1 MKRVQMFLAG
11 AFIAVGSLYAQ
22 SSDAEWQMEVAK
34 LKETIQ
40 SDPAQAAEQAEQ
52 LIKGKNKKNVELL
65 TAIGE
70 AYLQA
75 DKLSEAQ
82 MYAALAKKA
91 NGKSALASVLEG
103 DIAAKQKN
111 AGLASQK
118 YEEAIYFDSRCTPA
132 YLKYADIYK
141 SANAGLAIEKLN
153 QLKTLEPSN
162 TAIDKKLAEIYY
174 LKNDF
179 SKAADAYSRF
189 AMGPTANEEDLV
201 KYAFALFLNHDFAKS
216 LEVANMGLKK
226 NPRHAAFNRLAM
238 YNNTDLK
245 RFEEAL
251 KAADVFFNECDKAD
265 YSYLDYMYYGHLLE
279 ELKKYD
285 EAVGQYEKAVE
296 LDPTKTDLYKN
307 ISSVYE
313 QKNDYKKAICAYH
326 KYYSSL
332 EKEKQTPDLQFQLGR
347 LYYGAGTQ
355 PDSLTINVEE
365 RKQALMSADSVF
377 QVISEAAPDSYLGNF
392 WRARANSALD
402 PETTQGLAKPFYEE
416 VAALLESKNDPHYN
430 SALVE
435 CYSYLGYYYLLAIEN
450 PTLKA
455 EAKANK
461 EKSKEYWSKILAID
475 PANATAKR
483 ALDGIK

>member
-1 MKRVQMFLAG
+1 MNIIVNADKNWA
-11 AFIAVGSLYAQ
+11 I
-22 SSDAEWQMEVAK
+22 
-34 LKETIQ
+34 
-40 SDPAQAAEQAEQ
+40 
-52 LIKGKNKKNVELL
+52 GKNNSLL
-65 TAIGE
+65 VRIP
-70 AYLQA
+70 A
-75 DKLSEAQ
+75 DMKYFRQ
-82 MYAALAKKA
+82 MT
-91 NGKSALASVLEG
+91 EG
-103 DIAAKQKN
+103 NIVVM
-111 AGLASQK
+111 G
-118 YEEAIYFDSRCTPA
+118 R
-132 YLKYADIYK
+132 
-141 SANAGLAIEKLN
+141 
-153 QLKTLEPSN
+153 KTLESFPQGRPLANRVNIVISHN
-162 TAIDKKLAEIYY
+162 PDYQVKDAIVVHSI
-174 LKNDF
+174 
-179 SKAADAYSRF
+179 
-189 AMGPTANEEDLV
+189 EE
-201 KYAFALFLNHDFAKS
+201 
-216 LEVANMGLKK
+216 
-226 NPRHAAFNRLAM
+226 
-238 YNNTDLK
+238 
-245 RFEEAL
+245 
-251 KAADVFFNECDKAD
+251 
-265 YSYLDYMYYGHLLE
+265 LLE

-313 QKNDYKKAICAYH
+313 QKNDYKKAIGAYH

>member
-22 SSDAEWQMEVAK
+22 SSDAEWQAGVAK

-40 SDPAQAAEQAEQ
+40 TNPAQANEEAEQ

-65 TAIGE
+65 VAIGE
-70 AYLQA
+70 VYLKA
-75 DKLSEAQ
+75 GKLPEAQ
-82 MYAALAKKA
+82 EYAALAKKV

-103 DIAAKQKN
+103 DIAFEQKN

-118 YEEAIYFDSRCTPA
+118 YEEAIYFDPSCTEA
-132 YLKYADIYK
+132 YLRYADIYK
-141 SANAGLAIEKLN
+141 SANAALAIEKLE
-153 QLKTLEPSN
+153 QLKAQEPSN
-162 TAIDKKLAEIYY
+162 TAVDKKLAEIYY

-179 SKAADAYSRF
+179 SKAAEAYSRF
-189 AMGPTANEEDLV
+189 AMGPTATEEDLV
-201 KYAFALFLNHDFAKS
+201 KYAFALFLNHDFEKS

-226 NPRHAAFNRLAM
+226 NARHAAFNRLAM
-238 YNNTDLK
+238 YNYTDLK
-245 RFEEAL
+245 RFDEAI
-251 KAADVFFNECDKAD
+251 KAADAFFTESDKAD
-265 YSYLDYMYYGHLLE
+265 YSYLDYMYYCLL
-279 ELKKYD
+279 YTSD
-285 EAVGQYEKAVE
+285 AADE
-296 LDPTKTDLYKN
+296 LDGVDLGGRRIIKKKFFQAEDGIRDQPRSRGLGDVYKR
-307 ISSVYE
+307 
-313 QKNDYKKAICAYH
+313 Q
-326 KYYSSL
+326 
-332 EKEKQTPDLQFQLGR
+332 
-347 LYYGAGTQ
+347 YYGAGTQ
-355 PDSLTINVEE
+355 PDSLTITVEE

-377 QVISEAAPDSYLGNF
+377 HAIAEAAPDSYLGNF

-450 PTLKA
+450 PALKA

-461 EKSKEYWSKILAID
+461 DKSIEYWNKILAID